1 MEIFLVCE
9 AKLRLIVKYRGQ
21 NKVLEFDK
29 DKVKAGD
36 ILKALNL
43 SKDFAFVVR
52 NGEIVQENEEITQND
67 EIRVV
72 NAISGGIF

>member
-1 MEIFLVCE
+1 M
-9 AKLRLIVKYRGQ
+9 RLIVKYRGQ